1 MLGLG
6 YLTSVSPHTVTT
18 CTHNPFFQDKPE
30 VVFMDINRYH
40 SMVITKPASED
51 RIQDVY
57 MFGYGA
63 YGNLGFGRNFD
74 YAAYGVVEAYVS
86 IPIRLG
92 FFDDKIV
99 TAATTGI
106 HVSFAATGT

>member
-1 MLGLG
+1 MAA
-6 YLTSVSPHTVTT
+6 
-18 CTHNPFFQDKPE
+18 NA
-30 VVFMDINRYH
+30 YH

-57 MFGYGA
+57 MFGYAAEGR
-63 YGNLGFGRNFD
+63 LGFGNSID
-74 YAAYGVVEAYVS
+74 YAAYGGTENS
-86 IPIRLG
+86 LPTPIRLG